1 MKRST
6 VWKNVALLALAA
18 VVFAVALLVGTRSG
32 GEFGGTDAAASEQI
46 EESNKNYEPW
56 FTPLWEQPGGEVE
69 SGLFAL
75 QAAIG
80 AGILGFV
87 LGTFRERRKRSTQTT
102 PNAADSPQNADRS
115 PEPAPRSS

>member
-18 VVFAVALLVGTRSG
+18 LVFAVALLMGTRSG

-46 EESNKNYEPW
+46 EESNKDYEPW
-56 FTPLWEQPGGEVE
+56 FSPIWEQPGGEVE

-87 LGTFRERRKRSTQTT
+87 LGTFRERRKRSTETAS
-102 PNAADSPQNADRS
+102 NAAGSQQDAGRS

>member
-18 VVFAVALLVGTRSG
+18 VVFAVALLMGTRSG

-87 LGTFRERRKRSTQTT
+87 LGTFRERRKRSTETAS
-102 PNAADSPQNADRS
+102 NAAGRQQKAGHS

>member
-18 VVFAVALLVGTRSG
+18 VVFAIALLMGTHSG

-46 EESNKNYEPW
+46 EESNKDYEPW
-56 FTPLWEQPGGEVE
+56 FAPIWEQPGGEVE

-87 LGTFRERRKRSTQTT
+87 LGTFRERRKRSTETA
-102 PNAADSPQNADRS
+102 PNADDSPQNAART
-115 PEPAPRSS
+115 PESTTRSS

>member
-6 VWKNVALLALAA
+6 VWKNIALLALAA
-18 VVFAVALLVGTRSG
+18 LVFAVALLMGTRSG

-46 EESNKNYEPW
+46 EASNKDYEPW
-56 FTPLWEQPGGEVE
+56 FSPIWEQPGGEVE

-87 LGTFRERRKRSTQTT
+87 LGTFRERRKRSTETA
-102 PNAADSPQNADRS
+102 PNADDSPQNAARA
-115 PEPAPRSS
+115 PESTTRSS